1 DAAWLRRRRAG
12 PAGRGDHPTARDE
25 IGDAR
30 SRGEWRVSVTFYV
43 YLWAR
48 PGMEQDLVAYEDT
61 VLALVDEH
69 GGRLVHRS
77 RTDGRDGR
85 PFEIQLFEWPS
96 QAALDGYMAD

>member
-1 DAAWLRRRRAG
+1 MSL
-12 PAGRGDHPTARDE
+12 
-25 IGDAR
+25 
-30 SRGEWRVSVTFYV
+30 TFYV
-43 YLWAR
+43 YLWPR
-48 PGMEQDLVAYEDT
+48 PGMEQALVAYEDT

-96 QAALDGYMAD
+96 QAALDGYMADPRRTSLAADRDRAVERTDIVPVQPVVTPAT